1 MRSERRGGLINC
13 LLGSFR
19 ICLIEPSRA
28 GSRRIFVLPQEQKL
42 NAGAWRVLFTQETP
56 AGHAVRKGV
65 ACVRRARV
73 QLLRECK
80 RLLNAG
86 RFSCA
91 SAPYLPDVFANNSAR
106 EQSSRELE
114 TRLAAGSVRRPL
126 ASLCP
131 IKPVVLSFRVERRST
146 VSVMRPSPS

>member
-65 ACVRRARV
+65 ACVRRAGSTAARV
-73 QLLRECK
+73 QEAAERGPVLVCLRAIFT
-80 RLLNAG
+80 R
-86 RFSCA
+86 RFCQQQRSRA
-91 SAPYLPDVFANNSAR
+91 
-106 EQSSRELE
+106 EQPR
-114 TRLAAGSVRRPL
+114 A
-126 ASLCP
+126 
-131 IKPVVLSFRVERRST
+131 
-146 VSVMRPSPS
+146 